1 MATPTLQDEQ
11 ILDLM
16 RQLPNERRSWLFQQ
30 LIQDEWL
37 AWVDLSA
44 YSLDRARRVAAL
56 RGLDWDRLTEGE
68 REAFL
73 DTLLHDDAPSDVISA
88 DQPVYRS

>member
-30 LIQDEWL
+30 LIEDEWL

-56 RGLDWDRLTEGE
+56 R
-68 REAFL
+68 
-73 DTLLHDDAPSDVISA
+73 
-88 DQPVYRS
+88 

>member
-1 MATPTLQDEQ
+1 M
-11 ILDLM
+11 
-16 RQLPNERRSWLFQQ
+16 
-30 LIQDEWL
+30 
-37 AWVDLSA
+37 DLSA